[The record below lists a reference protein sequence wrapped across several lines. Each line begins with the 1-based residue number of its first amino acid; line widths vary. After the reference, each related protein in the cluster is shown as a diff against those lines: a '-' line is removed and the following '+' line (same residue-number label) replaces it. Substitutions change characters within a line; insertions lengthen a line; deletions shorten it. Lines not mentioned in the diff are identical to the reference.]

1 MSEPKLGCQL
11 IPNTLHLFL
20 QRLWLVV
27 ILGGWEI
34 NSYSGA
40 FGFSPCPNTCQTT
53 FWTKK
58 HCQKLRCSLSL
69 SGVASVTFSKMQTQN
84 RHNISN
90 DSYVRKCRDRSG
102 KAVGAKVIH
111 QWNGIEKKCFDFRTV
126 YHSHFGQEPPLGH
139 HQCKELISETKKP
152 YFLSPVSVMTVL
164 NFQICLYTKG
174 LTQDKKTAVYRKEQG
189 GISED

>member
-1 MSEPKLGCQL
+1 MSEIEVLA
-11 IPNTLHLFL
+11 
-20 QRLWLVV
+20 VSV
-27 ILGGWEI
+27 
-34 NSYSGA
+34 
-40 FGFSPCPNTCQTT
+40 
-53 FWTKK
+53 
-58 HCQKLRCSLSL
+58 RCSKCYIQQD
-69 SGVASVTFSKMQTQN
+69 ADPEQAQHFY
-84 RHNISN
+84 

-102 KAVGAKVIH
+102 KAVGAKLIH
-111 QWNGIEKKCFDFRTV
+111 QWNGIEKNCFDFRTV

-152 YFLSPVSVMTVL
+152 NFLSPVSVMTVL